1 MEKVRMEQVII
12 RPVLTEK
19 SAFLGEGA
27 KKVYTF
33 KVCRFSNKVEI
44 MKAVEAMFSV
54 KPLSCSIVNVRGKKR
69 ANVPYRGS
77 VKRGHGFT
85 SSWKK
90 AYVTL
95 PSGVTIAELES

>member
-1 MEKVRMEQVII
+1 MEKIKIENTLI

-19 SAFLGEGA
+19 SAFLAEGN

-33 KVCRFSNKVEI
+33 KVCRFSNKIEI
-44 MKAVEAMFSV
+44 MKAVEAIFSV
-54 KPLSCSIVNVRGKKR
+54 KPLSCSIVNVRGKKK

-90 AYVTL
+90 AYVTF
-95 PSGVTIAELES
+95 PSGISISELES

>member
-1 MEKVRMEQVII
+1 MEKSRLEQVII

-19 SAFLGEGA
+19 TSFLLEGA

-33 KVCRFSNKVEI
+33 SVSRFSNKVEV
-44 MKAVEAMFSV
+44 MKAIEAMFSV
-54 KPLSCSIVNVRGKKR
+54 KPASCSIVNVRRKKR

-95 PSGVTIAELES
+95 PAGVSIPELES

>member
-1 MEKVRMEQVII
+1 MEKVRVEQVVIK
-12 RPVLTEK
+12 PVLTEK
-19 SAFLGEGA
+19 TAFLGEGK

-33 KVCRFSNKVEI
+33 KVCRFSNKIEI
-44 MKAVEAMFSV
+44 MKAIEAMFSV
-54 KPLSCSIVNVRGKKR
+54 KPLSCSVLNVRGKKR

-77 VKRGHGFT
+77 VKKGHGFT

-95 PSGVTIAELES
+95 PSGVSIAELES

>member
-1 MEKVRMEQVII
+1 MEKIKIEQVII

-19 SAFLGEGA
+19 TAFLGEGK

-33 KVCRFSNKVEI
+33 KVSRSSNKIEI
-44 MKAVEAMFSV
+44 MKSVEVIFSV
-54 KPLSCSIVNVRGKKR
+54 KPVSCSIVNVRGKKR
-69 ANVPYRGS
+69 ANIPYRGS
-77 VKRGHGFT
+77 VRRGHGFT

-95 PSGVTIAELES
+95 PSGVSITELES